1 MIRCFRGGG
10 GSSGGRD
17 NGGVVVLALRAVKP
31 AGAVALGAH
40 GCATISASRGFIAGV
55 ATGPRSPWRADA
67 PVAHCRATVGT
78 PVSDI
83 LRLTSGAGV
92 AGWAEAFGQVGDA
105 TVLADDWKR
114 GGGGGAA
121 EGLGEGTQVSWPHH
135 PPQLRSFSI
144 IDPHPSLFPSLYLL
158 VPGDPREGDL
168 HPMPGHPPTT
178 RLDPHPAF
186 SPSSSSSPPSWK
198 TLHPSWPWKGD
209 TTPPQ
214 GPHARTPTSRR
225 AGSMWEVEAEDGHG
239 GVGDGGGGS
248 AG

>member
-1 MIRCFRGGG
+1 MSIHAAEDPPTCGGRDGHGGGSPGAPRCSCASHRVIRCFRGGG

-114 GGGGGAA
+114 GGGGVRQKDLVRGPRCP
-121 EGLGEGTQVSWPHH
+121 GL
-135 PPQLRSFSI
+135 
-144 IDPHPSLFPSLYLL
+144 
-158 VPGDPREGDL
+158 
-168 HPMPGHPPTT
+168 
-178 RLDPHPAF
+178 
-186 SPSSSSSPPSWK
+186 
-198 TLHPSWPWKGD
+198 
-209 TTPPQ
+209 TTPPNSD
-214 GPHARTPTSRR
+214 P
-225 AGSMWEVEAEDGHG
+225 
-239 GVGDGGGGS
+239 S
-248 AG
+248 AS